1 MYLSKLEI
9 IGFKSFADKT
19 TLTFHDGLSAI
30 VGPNGSGKT
39 NFVDAIRWVLG
50 EQKTSIL
57 RSESMENVIFNGSK
71 NRKALGLSE
80 VSISIMNNKKIL
92 PTDYDEISI
101 SRRLFKDGES
111 QYLINK
117 VPARLKDINNLFMDT
132 GLGADS
138 YSVIELKMIENIL
151 NGNTNE
157 RREIFEEASGI
168 KKFKLNKKDATKKL
182 HNVELDIERINDII
196 TEVQKNVNSLSRQA
210 AKTKRYNTLINELKE
225 IEVNFFI
232 YEILISQYNLEK
244 KNIVYLNLSKNLEI
258 GENEVKSIEQFQLE
272 LKDKYNKTDEE
283 FQELTNQEISTN
295 NVLSN
300 LNNDLKLN
308 EEKSINLKSLN
319 NSLVNEIADSD
330 KYIERNSTNIENL
343 KNEFS
348 ELKLNIDEKSNALNE
363 LKTTEAKIREIY
375 LDKQKQLDLS
385 TQRIKDLNQQK
396 SFINSSIAKSKNL
409 IDRLTIRI
417 NEEQNK
423 LNQLI
428 KQIIDNT
435 TNKDT
440 LKIDFDEL
448 EKIIVEKKN
457 TLADLIKLKS
467 DSEKLIEDY
476 RHTELELR
484 NSLNQKQTEKNF
496 LENIAISDNTIK
508 TLLSSKTWSPKAEKL
523 LLGEIINIDDKYNKA
538 ITIAMENV
546 LSSFMI
552 EDIQDIDSAINDLRL
567 NKQGWANFTI
577 NLNNLQL
584 NKKDISELNFDGIVG
599 WLSELISTN
608 DKYKQLIENLSANIL
623 VVDNFD
629 NAIKIISNSENKHF
643 GIEKIVTL
651 DGILID
657 KSGLVRGGGE
667 AATYKSIMIGRRNK
681 IQLLNEQIDQVKQ
694 ELINIQEKLK
704 AEQNKIWQFAI
715 PDKES
720 EVKQLENKFNTI
732 RQEILRLENKIEF
745 TNNSKQATENNLN
758 LINAELAEKLNE
770 ETTGFDE
777 INSIDENLVQ
787 LLNQQNLHQN
797 DFNQVKLQLENNQK
811 ELRNIEIEIAR
822 LNERLK
828 HTESE
833 INKLIALTEN
843 AKKQLIYK
851 QNDLEKNKLV
861 LEQLSENHT
870 KFENNISTIKIDLS
884 LIIEQKNIKQQERKN
899 LQEQLTQY
907 EISLDTARKQYQKI
921 LNDIHSIEIELTSIK
936 TKLQSVIEQSNE
948 QYQIDILSTIQ
959 ERQVTLEYFTD
970 FDNAEEK
977 NKIHQHKEKISSLGN
992 VNFQALED
1000 FEEQKKRLDFLLT
1013 QINDLQKSREIL
1025 NETIAEINK
1034 VAIQKFTTTF
1044 EQVKVNFK
1052 NLFKVLFGEEAEA
1065 DLALDGDS
1073 ALDSDVIITAKP
1085 PFKKPASIDSLSAGE
1100 KTLTAI
1106 ALLFSIYL
1114 VKPSPFCILD
1124 EVDAP
1129 LDDSNIDKFINLIKR
1144 FSKDK
1149 QIQFILITHNK
1160 KTMEAADLLYGLTME
1175 EEGVTKIVSVKL
1187 EK

>member
-71 NRKALGLSE
+71 NRKPLGLSE
-80 VSISIMNNKKIL
+80 VSITIMNNKKIL
-92 PTDYDEISI
+92 PTDYDEINI

-232 YEILISQYNLEK
+232 YEILIGQYNLEQ
-244 KNIVYLNLSKNLEI
+244 KNVSYLNLSKNLEI

-283 FQELTNQEISTN
+283 FQELTKQEISTN
-295 NVLSN
+295 NALSN

-319 NSLVNEIADSD
+319 SSLVNEIADSD

-343 KNEFS
+343 KKEFV
-348 ELKLNIDEKSNALNE
+348 ELKLNIEEKSNALNE
-363 LKTTEAKIREIY
+363 LKTTGAKIREIY

-385 TQRIKDLNQQK
+385 TQKIKDLNQQK

-409 IDRLTIRI
+409 IDRLKIRI

-423 LNQLI
+423 LNQLN
-428 KQIIDNT
+428 KQIFDNT

-440 LKIDFDEL
+440 LKIDFNEL

-457 TLADLIKLKS
+457 NLANLIELKS
-467 DSEKLIEDY
+467 QSEKLIEDY

-484 NSLNQKQTEKNF
+484 NLLNQKQTEKNF

-508 TLLSSKTWSPKAEKL
+508 TLLNSKTWSPKAEKL
-523 LLGEIINIDDKYNKA
+523 LLGEIINIDEKFNKA

-546 LSSFMI
+546 LSSFLI
-552 EDIQDIDSAINDLRL
+552 EDTRDINSAISDLRL
-567 NKQGWANFTI
+567 NKQGWANFAI
-577 NLNNLQL
+577 NLNKLQL
-584 NKKDISELNFDGIVG
+584 DKKEITKLNSEGILG

-629 NAIKIISNSENKHF
+629 NAIKIMVNPESKNF

-681 IQLLNEQIDQVKQ
+681 IQLLNEQIDKIKQ

-704 AEQNKIWQFAI
+704 TEQNKIWQFAI

-777 INSIDENLVQ
+777 ISSIDENLVQ

-797 DFNQVKLQLENNQK
+797 DFNQVKLQLENNQM
-811 ELRNIEIEIAR
+811 ELRNLEIEIAR
-822 LNERLK
+822 QNERQK

-861 LEQLSENHT
+861 LEQLSENHS
-870 KFENNISTIKIDLS
+870 KFENNISTIKNDLL

-907 EISLDTARKQYQKI
+907 EITLDTARKQYQKI

-959 ERQVTLEYFTD
+959 EKQVTLEHFTD
-970 FDNAEEK
+970 FDSAEEK

-1000 FEEQKKRLDFLLT
+1000 YEEQKKRLDFLLT
-1013 QINDLQKSREIL
+1013 QMNDLQKSRETL

-1034 VAIQKFTTTF
+1034 VAIEKFTTTF
-1044 EQVKVNFK
+1044 EQVKTNFK

-1073 ALDSDVIITAKP
+1073 VLDSDVIITAKP

-1129 LDDSNIDKFINLIKR
+1129 LDDSNINKFITLIKK
-1144 FSKDK
+1144 FSNDK

>member
-19 TLTFHDGLSAI
+19 TLTFQDGLSAI

-57 RSESMENVIFNGSK
+57 RSDAMENVIFNGSK
-71 NRKALGLSE
+71 NRKPLGLSE
-80 VSISIMNNKKIL
+80 VSITIMNNKKIL

-157 RREIFEEASGI
+157 RREIFEEAAGI

-196 TEVQKNVNSLSRQA
+196 AEVQKNVNSLSRQA
-210 AKTKRYNTLINELKE
+210 AKTKRYNMLINELKE

-232 YEILISQYNLEK
+232 YEILIAQNNLEQR
-244 KNIVYLNLSKNLEI
+244 NIVYTNLSKNLEI
-258 GENEVKSIEQFQLE
+258 SENEVRSVEQYQSQLKE
-272 LKDKYNKTDEE
+272 KFNKIDEE
-283 FQELTNQEISTN
+283 FQELTNKKIATN
-295 NVLSN
+295 NTLSN
-300 LNNDLKLN
+300 LNNDLQLN
-308 EEKSINLKSLN
+308 EQKSINLKSLN
-319 NSLVNEIADSD
+319 NSLINEITDSQ
-330 KYIERNSTNIENL
+330 KYIERNTTNIENL
-343 KNEFS
+343 KIEFS
-348 ELKLNIDEKSNALNE
+348 ELKINIDEKSNTLNK
-363 LKTTEAKIREIY
+363 LKSTESKIKEIY

-385 TQRIKDLNQQK
+385 TQKIKDLNQQK
-396 SFINSSIAKSKNL
+396 SFINSNIAKSKNL
-409 IDRLTIRI
+409 IDRLKIRI
-417 NEEQNK
+417 NEENNK
-423 LNQLI
+423 LNQLS
-428 KQIIDNT
+428 KQIIEF
-435 TNKDT
+435 TNNREIIKTDY
-440 LKIDFDEL
+440 KEL
-448 EKIIVEKKN
+448 ETIVGEKKN
-457 TLADLIKLKS
+457 ALANLIYLKS
-467 DSEKLIEDY
+467 QSEKLIEDY
-476 RHTELELR
+476 RHSELELR

-523 LLGEIINIDDKYNKA
+523 LLGEVLNIDDKYNKA
-538 ITIAMENV
+538 ITIALENV
-546 LSSFMI
+546 LSSFMV
-552 EDIQDIDSAINDLRL
+552 EEIQDINSAITDLRQ
-567 NKQGWANFTI
+567 NKQGWANFAI
-577 NLNNLQL
+577 NLNNLHTDMA
-584 NKKDISELNFDGIVG
+584 DISQLKIDGIVG
-599 WLSELISTN
+599 WLIDLISTD

-629 NAIKIISNSENKHF
+629 NAIKIISNSDNKNL

-657 KSGLVRGGGE
+657 KNGLVRGGGE

-694 ELINIQEKLK
+694 ELIIIQEKLK
-704 AEQNKIWQFAI
+704 AEQNKIWQYAI
-715 PDKES
+715 PDKEV
-720 EVKQLENKFNTI
+720 EIKQIETKLNTL

-745 TNNSKQATENNLN
+745 TNNSKQSTENNLN
-758 LINAELAEKLNE
+758 QLNAELSEKLNE

-777 INSIDENLVQ
+777 INAIDENLVH
-787 LLNQQNLHQN
+787 LINQQNLHQN
-797 DFNQVKLQLENNQK
+797 EFNQVKLQLENNQK
-811 ELRNIEIEIAR
+811 DLHYHEIEIVR

-843 AKKQLIYK
+843 AKKQLQSK
-851 QNDLEKNKLV
+851 QNDLEKNKLM
-861 LEQLSENHT
+861 LEQLSENH
-870 KFENNISTIKIDLS
+870 KKSENIISIIQNDLS
-884 LIIEQKNIKQQERKN
+884 LIIEQENIKQQDRRN

-907 EISLDTARKQYQKI
+907 EISLNSARKQYQKI
-921 LNDIHSIEIELTSIK
+921 LNEIHNIEIELTTIK
-936 TKLQSVIEQSNE
+936 TKLLSVIEQSNE
-948 QYQIDILSTIQ
+948 QYHIDILSMIQ
-959 ERQVTLEYFTD
+959 EEEITLNGFKD
-970 FDNAEEK
+970 FEITEEK

-1000 FEEQKKRLDFLLT
+1000 YEEQKKRLDFLLT
-1013 QINDLQKSREIL
+1013 QMNDLQKSRELL

-1044 EQVKVNFK
+1044 EQVKANFK
-1052 NLFKVLFGEEAEA
+1052 TLFKVLFGEAAEA

-1073 ALDSDVIITAKP
+1073 VLDADVIITAKP

-1129 LDDSNIDKFINLIKR
+1129 LDDSNIDKFINLIKK
-1144 FSKDK
+1144 FSIDK

>member
-907 EISLDTARKQYQKI
+907 EISSDTARKQYQKI

-970 FDNAEEK
+970 FDNTEEK